1 MKFQNCVTFIESEL
15 LDLALLR
22 DYIGYARSYVNP
34 ILDEAS
40 SRCLIDKYLQM
51 RKAGCGFG
59 QVKSKKKIHFL
70 MIRGRLIL
78 FRFNL

>member
-1 MKFQNCVTFIESEL
+1 MSVTESEM

-34 ILDEAS
+34 LLDEAS

-51 RKAGCGFG
+51 RKAGSGFG
-59 QVKSKKKIHFL
+59 QVEIFEFSI
-70 MIRGRLIL
+70 
-78 FRFNL
+78 